1 MGRSAKVT
9 SIDAVRAFSA
19 ALRRFQEDAAA
30 ALDGTNLATQRAL
43 EWIRHDRKDY
53 WARQVKRG
61 YEQLGEAK
69 ANLQRCLTFGRI
81 ADHRPSC
88 IEEKRA
94 LERAKRRLNLA
105 QEKVE
110 TVRHWSRTA
119 DRAAIE
125 YKGNINQLAGWLDAD
140 LPRALAALER
150 IADALESYVAV
161 ESSVEKTPE
170 LPGTNNENMG
180 LDHRYGET

>member
-1 MGRSAKVT
+1 MSRSAKVT
-9 SIDAVRAFSA
+9 SIDAVRTFSA

-30 ALDGTNLATQRAL
+30 ALDSTNLATQHAL

-53 WARQVKRG
+53 WARQVRRG

-69 ANLQRCLTFGRI
+69 ANLQQCLTFGRVG
-81 ADHRPSC
+81 DHRPSC

-94 LERAKRRLNLA
+94 LERAKQRLNLA
-105 QEKVE
+105 REKVE

-125 YKGNINQLAGWLDAD
+125 YQGNINQLAGWLDAD
-140 LPRALAALER
+140 LPRALATLER
-150 IADALESYVAV
+150 IADALESYVSI
-161 ESSVEKTPE
+161 EPSVEKTPKA
-170 LPGTNNENMG
+170 P
-180 LDHRYGET
+180 DVDDK